1 MVGIKL
7 ESLTKI
13 TQTKTNSGDTA
24 EQYVVN
30 KISKHFP
37 DALKVSADMPTIE
50 AARGVVFPQLV
61 AALRKLEEG
70 IAMMKALIEYD
81 TTNVATANSSGNS
94 TNVASSSGTTAV
106 ASSSATG
113 TVTADSTSSTA
124 ISTTNPA
131 DSSSTDAF
139 PPTSTPTTTTTTT
152 TTTVDPTPAPSRE
165 EKSKIQTYLETSEAL
180 YSKASKQLHEA
191 QRDFSELCV
200 YFGEESSVD
209 PEKLFGQI
217 SQFIKGIQNAATAAE
232 VKLKK
237 KARPQIKLPNMIN

>member
-1 MVGIKL
+1 MIGIKL

-81 TTNVATANSSGNS
+81 TTNVATANSSSS
-94 TNVASSSGTTAV
+94 TTV

-232 VKLKK
+232 VKFKK
-237 KARPQIKLPNMIN
+237 KARPHIKLPNMIN

>member
-81 TTNVATANSSGNS
+81 TTNVATANSSSS
-94 TNVASSSGTTAV
+94 TTV

-131 DSSSTDAF
+131 DSSTTDPL

-152 TTTVDPTPAPSRE
+152 TTVDPTPPTSRE

>member
-81 TTNVATANSSGNS
+81 TTNVATANSSSS
-94 TNVASSSGTTAV
+94 TTV

>member
-81 TTNVATANSSGNS
+81 TTNVATANSSSS
-94 TNVASSSGTTAV
+94 TTV

-232 VKLKK
+232 VKFKK
-237 KARPQIKLPNMIN
+237 KARPHIKLPNMIN